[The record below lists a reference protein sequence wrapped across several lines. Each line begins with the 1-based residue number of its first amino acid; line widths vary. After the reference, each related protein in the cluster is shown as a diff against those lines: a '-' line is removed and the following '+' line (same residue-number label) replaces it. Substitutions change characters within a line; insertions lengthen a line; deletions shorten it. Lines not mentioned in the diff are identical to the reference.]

1 MTIEQ
6 EKGEKLSSLF
16 DDELNPQHSEQFI
29 GSLCKDDEMK
39 ACLERYQMIS
49 DSMRNQLPAGIK
61 QDFAHSVMTAIE
73 SEPTVLAPVT
83 RPSIIPDFSSIVTKK
98 VAGFA
103 IAASVATIAVIGVQ
117 SQNSDEPQQMATTM
131 PDKSEYVRLAKENP
145 TASPATSNVQ
155 PVLTQKPS
163 SGYSTAS
170 TMMRQPQVLQPN
182 SLNSPANNFNPQ
194 LHQYI
199 VIHSQRASGAGVHD
213 IFSSARIASS
223 SHQIS
228 ADQVQR

>member
-6 EKGEKLSSLF
+6 EKAEKLSSLL
-16 DDELNPQHSEQFI
+16 DDELNPQRSEQFI
-29 GSLCKDDEMK
+29 NSLCKDDGMK
-39 ACLERYQMIS
+39 TCLERYQMIS

-61 QDFAHSVMTAIE
+61 LDFAHSVMTAIE

-83 RPSIIPDFSSIVTKK
+83 RPSKIPNFSSIVTKK

-117 SQNSDEPQQMATTM
+117 SQYSDEPQQMATTM
-131 PDKSEYVRLAKENP
+131 PDNSEFVRLAKEN
-145 TASPATSNVQ
+145 PATSNVQ
-155 PVLTQKPS
+155 PVITQKPS

-170 TMMRQPQVLQPN
+170 TMVHQPQVLQQN
-182 SLNSPANNFNPQ
+182 SVNSPVNKFNPQ

-199 VIHSQRASGAGVHD
+199 VIHSQQASGAGVHD

-223 SHQIS
+223 PHQIS

>member
-1 MTIEQ
+1 MTKEQ
-6 EKGEKLSSLF
+6 EKAEKLSSLF

-29 GSLCKDDEMK
+29 SNLCKDHDMK
-39 ACLERYQMIS
+39 TCLERYQMIS
-49 DSMRNQLPAGIK
+49 DSMRNQLPTGIK
-61 QDFAHSVMTAIE
+61 QDFAHCVMTAIE

-83 RPSIIPDFSSIVTKK
+83 SPSKIPNLSSIVTKK

-103 IAASVATIAVIGVQ
+103 VAASVATIAVIGVQ
-117 SQNSDEPQQMATTM
+117 SQYSDEPQQMATTM
-131 PDKSEYVRLAKENP
+131 PDKSEYVRLAKEK
-145 TASPATSNVQ
+145 PATSSVQ

-170 TMMRQPQVLQPN
+170 TMVRQPQVLQQN
-182 SLNSPANNFNPQ
+182 SLNAPAKKFDPQ

-199 VIHSQRASGAGVHD
+199 VIHSQHASGAGVHD
-213 IFSSARIASS
+213 IFSSARIATS

>member
-6 EKGEKLSSLF
+6 ENGEKLSTLF

-29 GSLCKDDEMK
+29 SNLCKDDDMK
-39 ACLERYQMIS
+39 ACLGRYQMIS
-49 DSMRNQLPAGIK
+49 DSMRNQLPAGIRK
-61 QDFAHSVMTAIE
+61 DFSHNVMTAIA
-73 SEPTVLAPVT
+73 SEPTVLAPVAN
-83 RPSIIPDFSSIVTKK
+83 SSKIPNLSSIVTKK

-117 SQNSDEPQQMATTM
+117 SQNNDEPQQMATTM
-131 PDKSEYVRLAKENP
+131 PDKSEFVRLAKEK
-145 TASPATSNVQ
+145 PATSSVVQ
-155 PVLTQKPS
+155 PVLAQKPS

-170 TMMRQPQVLQPN
+170 TMVRQPQVLQSN
-182 SLNSPANNFNPQ
+182 TLNSSTNIFNPQ
-194 LHQYI
+194 LQQYI
-199 VIHSQRASGAGVHD
+199 VIHSQSTSGAGVHD

-228 ADQVQR
+228 SDQVQR

>member
-6 EKGEKLSSLF
+6 EKGEKLSSFF

-29 GSLCKDDEMK
+29 SSLCKDHDMK

-49 DSMRNQLPAGIK
+49 DSMRNQLPAAIK
-61 QDFAHSVMTAIE
+61 QDFAYGVMTAIE

-83 RPSIIPDFSSIVTKK
+83 SPSKIPNFSSAVTKK
-98 VAGFA
+98 VAGLA

-131 PDKSEYVRLAKENP
+131 PDTSEFVRLAKEN
-145 TASPATSNVQ
+145 PATSNVQ
-155 PVLTQKPS
+155 PVITQKPS

-170 TMMRQPQVLQPN
+170 TMLHQPQMLQQN
-182 SLNSPANNFNPQ
+182 SVNSSVKKFDPQ

-199 VIHSQRASGAGVHD
+199 VIHSQQASGAGVHD

-223 SHQIS
+223 PHQIS
-228 ADQVQR
+228 ADQVQQ

>member
-1 MTIEQ
+1 MTKEQ
-6 EKGEKLSSLF
+6 EKAEKLSSLF

-29 GSLCKDDEMK
+29 SNLCKDHDMK
-39 ACLERYQMIS
+39 TCLERYQLIS

-61 QDFAHSVMTAIE
+61 K
-73 SEPTVLAPVT
+73 PNL
-83 RPSIIPDFSSIVTKK
+83 SSIVTKK

-103 IAASVATIAVIGVQ
+103 VAASVATIAVIGVQ
-117 SQNSDEPQQMATTM
+117 SQYSDEPQQMATTM
-131 PDKSEYVRLAKENP
+131 PDKSEYVRLAKEK
-145 TASPATSNVQ
+145 PATSSVQ

-170 TMMRQPQVLQPN
+170 TMVRQPQVLQQN
-182 SLNSPANNFNPQ
+182 SLNAPAKKFDPQ

-199 VIHSQRASGAGVHD
+199 VIHSQHASGAGVHD
-213 IFSSARIASS
+213 IFSSARIATS

>member
-1 MTIEQ
+1 MTIAQ

-16 DDELNPQHSEQFI
+16 DDELNSQHGEQFI
-29 GSLCKDDEMK
+29 SSLCKDDDMK
-39 ACLERYQMIS
+39 SCFERYQMIS

-73 SEPTVLAPVT
+73 SEPTVLAPV
-83 RPSIIPDFSSIVTKK
+83 PSLPKIPNFSSLVTKK

-117 SQNSDEPQQMATTM
+117 SQYSDDPQQLATTM
-131 PDKSEYVRLAKENP
+131 PDKSEFVRLAKEK
-145 TASPATSNVQ
+145 PATSSVQ

-170 TMMRQPQVLQPN
+170 TMVRQPQVLQQN
-182 SLNSPANNFNPQ
+182 SLNSPAKNFNPQ

-199 VIHSQRASGAGVHD
+199 VIHSQHASGAGVHD

-223 SHQIS
+223 PHQIS